1 MLMKKLFPLAILLQV
16 FMIGHSQIVL
26 QGSDLPGANDTLRIT
41 LTDGSGIN
49 VNQTGPNFTWN
60 FASLPTN
67 SQSVLEYKS
76 SLQTPYALFF
86 LGLNI
91 FGLKGQDLTF
101 GGFGLT
107 DLFDFY
113 IIDNSQYAVRGIGFK
128 FQNVPLGA
136 TYSQNQRIFRLPL
149 RFNDRDSSNFSVT
162 IQLPDI
168 GRYKSSGYRK
178 YEVDG
183 WGKVTTPNGTFD
195 CLRVKSFISSIDS
208 FTVSLAGLNFNF
220 GIPNDRYEYAWY
232 AKGQKAP
239 VLQVE
244 GRQTGTN
251 FVATR
256 TFYRG
261 FDRNPATAVSESESF
276 FGWSIYPNPTNSVWQ
291 MTADPTVLGATLSL
305 FDLSG
310 KLLQSEI
317 LTRTQ
322 HTISVDATET
332 GLYLAVLE
340 KDGKREVKQLLLV
353 R

>member
-1 MLMKKLFPLAILLQV
+1 MKKFLLLALLLHAV
-16 FMIGHSQIVL
+16 ASGYAQIVL

-41 LTDGSGIN
+41 NTDGASIN
-49 VNQTGPNFTWN
+49 VNQTGPNFTWD
-60 FASLPTN
+60 FAGLPTN
-67 SQSVLEYKS
+67 NQSVLEYKS

-91 FGLKGQDLTF
+91 FGLKGNDLTF

-149 RFNDRDSSNFSVT
+149 RYNDADSSNFSVT
-162 IQLPDI
+162 IQIPDV

-208 FTVSLAGLNFNF
+208 FTVSLAGLNFNL
-220 GIPNDRYEYAWY
+220 GIPNDRFEYAWY

-244 GRQTGTN
+244 GRQAGSN

-256 TFYRG
+256 TFFRG
-261 FDRNPATAVSESESF
+261 FDRNPATAVSETESS
-276 FGWSIYPNPTNSVWQ
+276 FGWSVYPNPTNSVWQ
-291 MTADPTVLGATLSL
+291 MTADASVLGATLSI